1 MAIKTVTVSIN
12 GVDTDYLNLSI
23 LKKIDRTLDF
33 GSFVVPQSVRS
44 DLYKRGDVVHIVGS
58 LNGSDYNEYVV
69 IESDDRK
76 FLAPINGVDYFN
88 HNITLVEYTY
98 LLQFKTGS
106 NMEFPVPVDGPPFSC
121 YDILKAIQ
129 LTTPMETLD
138 VVNDTRM
145 YSIEGDHLNPFQRT
159 GLARLATDTPAPEFT
174 FNNETVR
181 EMNDKVL
188 DYMGGISR
196 LRFPGVLSRDDYNE
210 FNELR
215 VKDEDTKTRTSFHDL
230 AKYSTNA
237 VLDLENK
244 TYSNDIASSSIVEPS
259 VDDTQVFSTDEAIL
273 TTENAKQSVKKNV
286 RDLSKVEMYVLQE
299 DLFGVDER
307 VLYDITEW
315 VLEYENWRKNGLGSL
330 FVADD
335 LLTKKLKRN
344 TVYYKRGTKDI
355 LTWFDTYSLS
365 ATTTLEHIIF
375 AVQFREGVSPT
386 RYIPTSLFDFENSM
400 RFTYITSDNSRVVVE
415 RKDLEDIDFDSDLIM
430 GQSARNLSTERAVR
444 VAYNNLQMQGLE
456 DYKTSMVVDSF
467 NDIYNIND
475 YTLDGF
481 KLTEIEIQFRERNLL
496 INYKWTKNYV
506 KSSDFISLKGEIRES
521 DISGYNAVVPRYY
534 NYAQYIELNTVS
546 EPDTSQM
553 DLQFYFTM
561 FSSFYSIKTNTPI
574 KNAFLS
580 SNDMQIETDESIAVA
595 VNSSEGGDAFHF
607 ELGIEDSL
615 IAGNSIVQ
623 EGAVHTS
630 QAVEYKDVNGEL
642 NDVKIEWADSYTG
655 DKLLF
660 PMINNTG
667 KGNILIAND
676 SNYLIK
682 ANINE
687 AVNFGMRVQM
697 INNIN
702 YKNTFVLGDR
712 FFKGNNLIRVIDSYD
727 TIKIFASTNEIYRN
741 SDRIVPKGVEVS
753 RTLDFVFTNGVSV
766 ALNTPLLVGSY
777 ASWAIVGV
785 DSNDI
790 EHLILGVN
798 QNIDG
803 ALEEIDKIYWNGKNK
818 NPNKRYFDVTIDF
831 AGTVPNAPSNL
842 TATVISDVRIDY
854 TWEDNSN
861 NESTFYIEL
870 ALDNLF
876 TQFVAAALVGAG
888 VTSSSFTNLDPETL
902 YYARVVARNTEGD
915 SAPSNTEVATTS
927 DSVPLGPSDLVI
939 GTITDVSVEVD
950 WTDNSDNETNF
961 VARFSVTGEF
971 GTYYLKDNAIPA
983 NATTFTYTDLT
994 PNQEYYFRIYAENN
1008 NGLSTLFAQGTA
1020 TTNLVPVDTT
1030 VQPTITDVTAS
1041 HDSIHWKVLNNDA
1054 FDVTVYSEVGDA
1066 TPEDV
1071 IGTNIASGQKTA
1083 LHTRSFLDPETPYII
1098 YAKAQATGKAL
1109 STAHTFNVTT
1119 DVAPVATYD
1128 YTFSYNGGEG
1138 GYTNVTRTGENL
1150 DFIIPP
1156 TPSEDEFYTFTGWSP
1171 TPPDTHSPSND
1182 GGSSVAEYSYNP
1194 PLPTLATPTG
1204 LAVSQSLFSWNAV
1217 ANATGYFFRVPGESW
1232 IFTTNTSTGILRV
1245 SGTYEVY
1252 AIASGY
1258 NDSAIA
1264 SIVF

>member
-1 MAIKTVTVSIN
+1 MAIKNTHITIN
-12 GVDTDYLNLSI
+12 GVDTNYLNLSV

-33 GSFVVPQSVRS
+33 GSFVVPQSVRGE
-44 DLYKRGDVVHIVGS
+44 LYKRGDLVHIVGS
-58 LNGSDYNEYVV
+58 LNGSDFSEYQLV
-69 IESDDRK
+69 ESDDRK
-76 FLAPINGVDYFN
+76 FLAPINGVDYYN
-88 HNITLVEYTY
+88 HNITLMEYTY

-106 NMEFPVPVDGPPFSC
+106 NMEFPVPVDAPPFTC
-121 YDILKAIQ
+121 YEILKSIQ

-138 VVNDTRM
+138 LVNDTRM
-145 YSIEGDHLNPFQRT
+145 YSIEGDNLTSTLRT

-188 DYMGGISR
+188 DYLGGISR
-196 LRFPGVLSRDDYNE
+196 LRYPGILSRDDYNE

-215 VKDEDTKTRTSFHDL
+215 VKDEDTKTRASFHDL

-259 VDDTQVFSTDEAIL
+259 VDATQVFSTDEAIL
-273 TTENAKQSVKKNV
+273 TTENAKQSVKKTI
-286 RDLSKVEMYVLQE
+286 RDSIKVEMLVLQE
-299 DLFGVDER
+299 DLFGADER

-330 FVADD
+330 FVVDD
-335 LLTKKLKRN
+335 LLNKKLKRN
-344 TVYYKRGTKDI
+344 TVYYKRGTKDF

-365 ATTTLEHIIF
+365 TTTTLTNIIF

-386 RYIPTSLFDFENSM
+386 RFIPQGLFDFENSM
-400 RFTYITSDNSRVVVE
+400 RFTYITSDNSRMIVE

-430 GQSARNLSTERAVR
+430 GQSARNLSTERAVKK
-444 VAYNNLQMQGLE
+444 AYNDLQMQGLE

-496 INYKWTKNYV
+496 INYKWTKNFI
-506 KSSDFISLKGEIRES
+506 KTSDFISLKGEIRES

-553 DLQFYFTM
+553 GSQFYFVL
-561 FSSFYSIKTNTPI
+561 FSSFYSLKTNTPI

-580 SNDMQIETDESIAVA
+580 SNDMQIENDESIAVA

-615 IAGNSIVQ
+615 IAGNSIVK
-623 EGAVHTS
+623 EGSVHTS
-630 QAVEYKDVNGEL
+630 QAVEYKDINGEL
-642 NDVKIEWADSYTG
+642 SDVKIEWADSYTG

-660 PMINNTG
+660 PMIPNNG

-676 SNYLIK
+676 SNYLIRT
-682 ANINE
+682 NINE
-687 AVNFGMRVQM
+687 AINFGMRVQI

-712 FFKGNNLIRVIDSYD
+712 FFKGNNLIRVIQSYD
-727 TIKIFASTNEIYRN
+727 TIKIFGSANEVYRGN
-741 SDRIVPKGVEVS
+741 EKIVPKGIEVS
-753 RTLDFVFTNGVSV
+753 RSLDFNFANEISI
-766 ALNTPLLVGSY
+766 ALNAPLPLQDYS
-777 ASWAIVGV
+777 SWAIVGV
-785 DSNDI
+785 DADDR
-790 EHLILGVN
+790 EHLIIGVN
-798 QNIDG
+798 QRLDG
-803 ALEEIDKIYWNGKNK
+803 VEEEISKFYWNGKNK
-818 NPNKRYFDVTIDF
+818 NPNKRYFDISIDF
-831 AGTVPNAPSNL
+831 AGTIPDAPTNL
-842 TATVISDVRIDY
+842 VATVISSERIDY

-861 NESTFYIEL
+861 NESSFFIEL

-876 TQFVAAALVGAG
+876 TQFVSASLVGAG
-888 VTSSSFTNLDPETL
+888 VTTSSFTNLDPETL
-902 YYARVVARNTEGD
+902 YYARVIARNTVGD
-915 SAPSNTEVATTS
+915 SAPSNTEIATTS
-927 DSVPLGPSDLVI
+927 ESIPESPTNLVI
-939 GTITDVSVEVD
+939 GTITDTSVQVS

-961 VARFSVTGEF
+961 VAYFSVTGEF
-971 GTYYLKDNAIPA
+971 GTYYLKDDTIPA
-983 NATTFTYTDLT
+983 DSTTFVYTDLSE
-994 PNQEYYFRIYAENN
+994 NQEYFFRIFAENA
-1008 NGLSTLFAQGTA
+1008 NGQSSSFAQGTA
-1020 TTNLVPVDTT
+1020 TTNEVPTVTT
-1030 VQPTITDVTAS
+1030 VQPLITDVSFS
-1041 HDSIHWKVLNNDA
+1041 HNSISWKVLNNDDDTA
-1054 FDVTVYSEVGDA
+1054 TIYSEIGDA
-1066 TPEDV
+1066 TPETV
-1071 IGTNIASGQKTA
+1071 IGIVASGVKTS
-1083 LHTRSFLDPETPYII
+1083 LHTVSFLSPQTQYTI

-1109 STAHTFNVTT
+1109 STAHSVSVTT
-1119 DVAPVATYD
+1119 GTAPVATYD

-1150 DFIIPP
+1150 EFIIPP

-1171 TPPDTHSPSND
+1171 TPPDTHSASND

-1204 LAVSQSLFSWNAV
+1204 LALTATVFSWNV
-1217 ANATGYFFRVPGESW
+1217 VPNATGYFFRVPGASW
-1232 IFTTNTSTGILRV
+1232 IFTSSTSTGILRI

-1252 AIASGY
+1252 AIASGF
-1258 NDSAIA
+1258 NDSATA